1 MELTVYSM
9 LYLFSG
15 LISLLTGFL
24 AYKRI
29 NAVGAKELILLMFV
43 ATFWSLCIFL
53 ESMLTSVQGKILLS
67 QISYPAVLATPVFY
81 YIFISRF
88 VGKKTYRKWLDYIPL
103 FIVPSI
109 TLVLVWTNN
118 HHHLFWT
125 SFSEIDPETNLIQY
139 FHGIGYFIGAFA
151 YSYLLI
157 VICVF
162 RLFAFIFFEKSK
174 MRGQAWVLLFGALTP
189 IIASLLYLMKLNFA
203 VGFDLTPWGISFS
216 GMLFI
221 VAILNFRLLELVPI
235 SKDVLLECVQEG
247 VLVLDENNVVQ
258 DINVAAKQYLGIMEE
273 IIPGTPFNKLNIRY
287 SDWINPILSGA
298 SFNHL
303 VIQNEEVHLVYQ
315 LNTLPLNTRPKSRL
329 IFIRDITEL
338 AQKQEAADRS
348 DKEYRTLYHLF
359 RMMSDNMPDLLWAK
373 DLNRKYIF
381 VNKAVCDTILQATN
395 TEEPIGK
402 TRDEFIQRESEKHPD
417 NPDWHNIG
425 RFSGDT
431 DQIVLQTGKPGVF
444 EEFGYLKGTFCYLDI
459 RKAPIYNENGEMV
472 GIVGSA
478 RDITHQKK
486 TEIELIAAK
495 ERAQEADRLKSS
507 FLANMSHEVRTPMNS
522 ILGFISLMQESS
534 PTPEEQKEYFSIVKQ
549 GGERLMNTIN
559 DIIDLSRI
567 DSGQMLMNLGEINIS
582 ELNNIVHSVF
592 LPDAKA
598 KNLNLTF
605 AGIEPNE
612 DIVLKTD
619 RSKLYTILSKL
630 IKNAIKY
637 TQRGE
642 VRFGCRYD
650 SETICYFVEDTGIG
664 IAKNRHQDIFDRFVQ
679 VDGSINRDYEGSG
692 LGLSLCKA
700 YVEMMGGTIWVE
712 SEEGKGSTFYF
723 RLPLDSNLSVSNQ
736 EEPSDASG
744 FVKKFFQILIVEDD
758 PGSFEYLNLILS
770 REGHQ
775 ITHTYT
781 GFEAIELCRQKNSF
795 DLILM
800 DVKLPGIDGYETTRR
815 IRDFNQSLPIIA
827 VSAFAFSEDHER
839 AIMAGCNDYV
849 TKPVNKDLLL
859 GHLKKMMAKRL

>member
-1 MELTVYSM
+1 MELTVYSI

-15 LISLLTGFL
+15 LISFLTALL

-43 ATFWSLCIFL
+43 ATFWSICIFF

-67 QISYPAVLATPVFY
+67 QISYPAVLSTPVFF

-88 VGKKTYRKWLDYIPL
+88 VGKRTYRKLLDYIPL
-103 FIVPSI
+103 FIIPSL
-109 TLVLVWTNN
+109 TLVLVWTNRYHN
-118 HHHLFWT
+118 LIWT
-125 SFSEIDPETNLIQY
+125 SFSQINPETNLIQY
-139 FHGIGYFIGAFA
+139 IHGMGYFVGAFA

-157 VICVF
+157 VICVY
-162 RLFAFIFFEKSK
+162 RLLAYIFSEKNK
-174 MRGQAWVLLFGALTP
+174 MRGQAWILLFGALTP
-189 IIASLLYLMKLNFA
+189 IFACIFYLLKLNFA
-203 VGFDLTPWGISFS
+203 VGFDLTPWSISLS

-221 VAILNFRLLELVPI
+221 VAILNYRLLELVPI
-235 SKDVLLECVQEG
+235 SKDVLLKCVQEG
-247 VLVLDENNVVQ
+247 VLVLDENQMVQ
-258 DINVAAKQYLGIMEE
+258 DINAAAMQYLGIQDDVV
-273 IIPGTPFNKLNIRY
+273 PGTPFNEIKIQYN
-287 SDWINPILSGA
+287 DWIIPILSG
-298 SFNHL
+298 SSYSHL
-303 VIQNEEVHLVYQ
+303 EIQSGDDRLVYH
-315 LNTLPLNTRPKSRL
+315 LNTIPLNTRPKSRL

-338 AQKQEAADRS
+338 AQKQEAMDRS

-381 VNKAVCDTILQATN
+381 VNKAVCDTILQAVDIN
-395 TEEPIGK
+395 EPIGK
-402 TRDEFIQRESEKHPD
+402 TRDEFIQRESEKYPE

-425 RFSGDT
+425 RFSGDS
-431 DQIVLQTGKPGVF
+431 DHIVLQTGKPGVF

-459 RKAPIYNENGEMV
+459 RKAPIFNDNGEMV

-495 ERAQEADRLKSS
+495 ERAEEADRLKSS

-534 PTPEEQKEYFSIVKQ
+534 PTPEEQKEYFAIVKQ

-582 ELNNIVHSVF
+582 ELNNIVYSVF
-592 LPDAKA
+592 LPDAKV
-598 KNLNLTF
+598 KNLKLTF
-605 AGIEPNE
+605 SGMEPNE

-642 VRFGCRYD
+642 VRFGCQYD

-664 IAKNRHQDIFDRFVQ
+664 ISQNRHQDIFDRFVQ

-700 YVEMMGGTIWVE
+700 YVKMMGGTIWVE

-723 RLPLDSNLSVSNQ
+723 RLPLDSNQSLSNQ
-736 EEPSDASG
+736 DEPSENSG
-744 FVKKFFQILIVEDD
+744 FVKKQFQILIVEDD

-775 ITHTYT
+775 VTHTYT
-781 GFEAIELCRQKNSF
+781 GFEAVELCRQKNIF
-795 DLILM
+795 DIILM

-815 IRDFNQSLPIIA
+815 IRDFNQTLPIIA

-839 AIMAGCNDYV
+839 ALMAGCNDYV

-859 GHLKKMMAKRL
+859 SHLKKLMSRRV